1 MHVNIMKDWPV
12 FRYSILALTLLQAVA
27 GIAAAAP
34 PQTGEPSAPEAAVTP
49 GRTGQTIGQAG
60 HLANVQGKV
69 LLNRGQGFQ
78 PVTGDVDVLPGDR
91 VRAVD
96 GSAEIVY
103 SNGTTVLVQSGQMV
117 VVLSVPPP
125 GAGWL
130 GEVPT
135 PVLIG
140 GGATLVGI
148 GVGVVVLDSH
158 SSKSNPASP

>member
-1 MHVNIMKDWPV
+1 
-12 FRYSILALTLLQAVA
+12 LL
-27 GIAAAAP
+27 GLP
-34 PQTGEPSAPEAAVTP
+34 PQPRPKPARPPPLEPAVTP
-49 GRTGQTIGQAG
+49 QRAGQAIGQAG

-117 VVLSVPPP
+117 VVLSTPPA

-135 PVLIG
+135 PVLIA
-140 GGATLVGI
+140 GGAALVGI